1 MRPPPAATRTGP
13 GPRVGSGCGRSLG
26 ERPRSPPVPFS
37 QARTGKTRSRGAP
50 GVRASSAV
58 RGARS
63 LPPAVGPVPARPR
76 DAPPP
81 PVPSGSF
88 PLSPRRRTA
97 PKKFARGRR
106 SKLRP
111 RATTPPAPD
120 PGPPGGRGQRPRHP
134 WETRTPP
141 GSAPLPERG
150 AWERAAARSR
160 EPWEGFW
167 GGRRD
172 FFFSVVCRRGR
183 GMSCC
188 FQVPGAGRPAR
199 GEPPGSLCRGCA
211 WQARPGCSLGSGRLR
226 ARHVGF
232 TTAQNT
238 SVRVWC
244 GVHGGEGGEGEG
256 SHQRAGAQGPFF
268 GNIPHFVPPLNF

>member
-1 MRPPPAATRTGP
+1 MGHEASPPLWDPSLPGPGMRP
-13 GPRVGSGCGRSLG
+13 LL
-26 ERPRSPPVPFS
+26 RSPPAPSPSPRGGERLPKSS
-37 QARTGKTRSRGAP
+37 QGGDGANFGP
-50 GVRASSAV
+50 AQ
-58 RGARS
+58 
-63 LPPAVGPVPARPR
+63 PPRRPR
-76 DAPPP
+76 TPDPQGGE
-81 PVPSGSF
+81 GS
-88 PLSPRRRTA
+88 
-97 PKKFARGRR
+97 ARGTHGR
-106 SKLRP
+106 
-111 RATTPPAPD
+111 
-120 PGPPGGRGQRPRHP
+120 PGPPRAAPPYLSGVLGSGLRRG
-134 WETRTPP
+134 P
-141 GSAPLPERG
+141 GSLGRDFGG
-150 AWERAAARSR
+150 A
-160 EPWEGFW
+160 EGI
-167 GGRRD
+167 